1 MTEENHPKREEEI
14 ITTKNAFNVHRQMV
28 VWLFIAT
35 TLSCLILSIALYAMY
50 VSGKGVTALMVVV
63 AAGALGGFVSAL
75 RRLYAFG
82 RIFPS
87 EAFTVWLRKANLYVA
102 IYSMIPPL
110 VGAIGAVVLYLIFAS
125 GMISGELFPNFHCS
139 VGKDM
144 CNDFVGFVSD
154 WQPQSASDYAM
165 AFVWSFVAGF
175 SERFVPDILE
185 RVGSHPGAQHEKA

>member
-1 MTEENHPKREEEI
+1 MNEDKHPKSEEEVI
-14 ITTKNAFNVHRQMV
+14 ATKNAFNVHRQMV

-35 TLSCLILSIALYAMY
+35 TISCLVLSIALYAMY
-50 VSGKGVTALMVVV
+50 VSSGGITALMVVV

-110 VGAIGAVVLYLIFAS
+110 VGAIGAVVLYLVFAS
-125 GMISGELFPNFHCS
+125 GMISGKLFPNFHCAL
-139 VGKDM
+139 GKDM
-144 CNDFVGFVSD
+144 CDGFGKFLSD
-154 WQPQSASDYAM
+154 WQPETASDYAR

-175 SERFVPDILE
+175 SERFVPDILD
-185 RVGSHPGAQHEKA
+185 RVGSQTGAQHEKG